1 MASPF
6 DEDWVM
12 DSDDMDDAERA
23 MLLLDNLKGNAVR
36 DIASTV
42 LSPTQPFDLWTDEEE
57 ASFLVDGHSNVSET
71 QLLPF
76 FPKWASEVG
85 PDAASCA
92 RALDVAALV
101 ASLMGT
107 AACQVP
113 ASMAAVSLSMKS
125 TRLSNLSWK
134 VR

>member
-12 DSDDMDDAERA
+12 NSDDMDDAERA
-23 MLLLDNLKGNAVR
+23 MLLLDNLKGNAVH
-36 DIASTV
+36 DVASTV
-42 LSPTQPFDLWTDEEE
+42 LSPTQPFDLWTHEEE

-76 FPKWASEVG
+76 FPKWVSDVG

-92 RALDVAALV
+92 RALDVAAPV
-101 ASLMGT
+101 APARRPGGPGRLHPRR
-107 AACQVP
+107 AAADRAC
-113 ASMAAVSLSMKS
+113 AR
-125 TRLSNLSWK
+125 RL
-134 VR
+134 